1 MTETEQRY
9 ACYMLQCE
17 DVELPFIMAAKTKGE
32 RRTVRPKQIESEVK
46 HMDYEQDYIT
56 MLKQDLADEN
66 ETVRKYLATLAVAPN
81 GAVGRLL
88 EIMADELDHIAV
100 VSDLLLEAAAGQSA
114 DQEALVPG
122 VE

>member
-1 MTETEQRY
+1 M
-9 ACYMLQCE
+9 
-17 DVELPFIMAAKTKGE
+17 G
-32 RRTVRPKQIESEVK
+32 
-46 HMDYEQDYIT
+46 YEQDYIA

-88 EIMADELDHIAV
+88 EIMADELDHIAIIA
-100 VSDLLLEAAAGQSA
+100 DLLAEAISGQSA
-114 DQEALVPG
+114 DQEALIPG

>member
-1 MTETEQRY
+1 
-9 ACYMLQCE
+9 
-17 DVELPFIMAAKTKGE
+17 
-32 RRTVRPKQIESEVK
+32 
-46 HMDYEQDYIT
+46 MDYEQDYIA

-66 ETVRKYLATLAVAPN
+66 ETVRKYLATLAIAPN

-88 EIMADELDHIAV
+88 EIMADELDHIAI

-114 DQEALVPG
+114 DQEQLVPG